1 MNTLCTSQG
10 AGQKSTWRGCTLWGC
25 TWLLLLLVM
34 VGMGTPESLVANETD
49 DSASSIVQVLNHVIH
64 DISDAVVQNQ
74 QVSNTVTA
82 IMNKLKSTFDDAHL
96 STQRV
101 NWFLQ
106 CISNCLSGNLDD
118 QPTILGAKG
127 NITVEALFTCNRFCI
142 TAGPNFNNTN
152 HTHVGIAVGR

>member
-49 DSASSIVQVLNHVIH
+49 DSASSIVQV
-64 DISDAVVQNQ
+64 
-74 QVSNTVTA
+74 
-82 IMNKLKSTFDDAHL
+82 KSTFDDAHL